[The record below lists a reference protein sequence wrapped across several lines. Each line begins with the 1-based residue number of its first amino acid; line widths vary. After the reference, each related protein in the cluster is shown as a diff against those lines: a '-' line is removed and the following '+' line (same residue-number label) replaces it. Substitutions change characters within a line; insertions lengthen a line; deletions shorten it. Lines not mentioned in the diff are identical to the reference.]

1 MVCYNVSVKFKT
13 ILQGGSNMKNVVK
26 KMILVSLMMLVVIA
40 STTSVF
46 AKSKSKYKLSDTK
59 ITMKVKTS
67 YTLTL
72 DEKRISGSYP
82 LKNVKIKWS
91 SSNKKVAT
99 VKKGVI
105 YTKRTGKATIKAK
118 YKGKTYKCKVTVKKN
133 AKPLKAKS
141 LKEVLNSNGKFKTT
155 KVDTK
160 NSSLSTGAM
169 SNIYGRIP
177 VNIFGSFDVGGAS
190 FAIANRN
197 PSTSGTTPLMLINGV
212 RYLVLA
218 PYEEQPSLVGS
229 NCKIKLSGDVI
240 YINEGLQCKHTNSVR
255 MSSNSE
261 NIESIIEK
269 DFGKSVN
276 VTCNEYPVY
285 VENESRILH
294 SAGQKCISVYRNSA
308 ATVTEILDFKACN
321 LSNGDTFHI
330 NLDYRGVKVTIPCIC
345 LTNFKLK
352 RYNY

>member
-1 MVCYNVSVKFKT
+1 
-13 ILQGGSNMKNVVK
+13 MKNVVK
-26 KMILVSLMMLVVIA
+26 KIIIMSLLMVISSSTLVS
-40 STTSVF
+40 
-46 AKSKSKYKLSDTK
+46 AKSSKRKYVLCDTK

-72 DEKRISGSYP
+72 DEKGLIHNYP

-91 SSNKKVAT
+91 SSNKKVAS
-99 VKKGVI
+99 VKNGVVKAKKI
-105 YTKRTGKATIKAK
+105 GKATIKAK
-118 YKGKTYKCKVTVKKN
+118 YKGKTYKCKVTVKEN

-141 LKEVLNSNGKFKTT
+141 LNEVLNSNGTLKTT

-169 SNIYGRIP
+169 SNLYGNIP
-177 VNIFGSFDVGGAS
+177 VNTFVSFDAGGAS
-190 FAIANRN
+190 FAIASSN
-197 PSTSGTTPLMLINGV
+197 PSTSGVTPLTLINGV
-212 RYLVLA
+212 RYLVFA
-218 PYEEQPSLVGS
+218 PYDEQDMLVGS
-229 NCKIKLSGDVI
+229 NSRIKLPGDVI
-240 YINEGLQCKHTNSVR
+240 YINEGLQCKHTNSVF
-255 MSSNSE
+255 MSSNFE

-285 VENESRILH
+285 VENESQILH
-294 SAGQKCISVYRNSA
+294 TAGQKCISVYRKSA
-308 ATVTEILDFKACN
+308 ATVTEILDVKACN

-352 RYNY
+352 GYTYR

>member
-1 MVCYNVSVKFKT
+1 
-13 ILQGGSNMKNVVK
+13 MKNVVK
-26 KMILVSLMMLVVIA
+26 KIIIMSLLIVISSSTLVS
-40 STTSVF
+40 
-46 AKSKSKYKLSDTK
+46 AKSSKRKYVLCDTK

-72 DEKRISGSYP
+72 DEKQRFGSYSLNYP

-99 VKKGVI
+99 VKKGVVFA
-105 YTKRTGKATIKAK
+105 KRTGKATIKAK

-141 LKEVLNSNGKFKTT
+141 LNEVLNSDGTLKVTR
-155 KVDTK
+155 VDTT

-169 SNIYGRIP
+169 SNLYGNIP
-177 VNIFGSFDVGGAS
+177 VNTFGSFDTGGAS
-190 FAIANRN
+190 FTIASGN
-197 PSTSGTTPLMLINGV
+197 PSTTGVTPLMLINGV
-212 RYLVLA
+212 RYLVFA
-218 PYEEQPSLVGS
+218 PYDEQDMLVGK
-229 NCKIKLSGDVI
+229 NCQLKLPGDVI
-240 YINEGLQCKHTNSVR
+240 YIDEGLQCKHTNPAP
-255 MSSNSE
+255 MSSNYD
-261 NIESIIEK
+261 NLESMIEK
-269 DFGKSVN
+269 DFRESVN

-285 VENESRILH
+285 VENESQMLH
-294 SAGQKCISVYRNSA
+294 TAGEKCISIGRISGPVVFTGLYLN
-308 ATVTEILDFKACN
+308 VCN

-352 RYNY
+352 RYNYS

>member
-1 MVCYNVSVKFKT
+1 
-13 ILQGGSNMKNVVK
+13 MKNVVK
-26 KMILVSLMMLVVIA
+26 KIIIMSLLMVISSSTLVS
-40 STTSVF
+40 
-46 AKSKSKYKLSDTK
+46 AKSSKRKYVLCDTK

-72 DEKRISGSYP
+72 DEKGLRHNYP

-91 SSNKKVAT
+91 SSNKKVAS
-99 VKKGVI
+99 VKNGVVKAKKI
-105 YTKRTGKATIKAK
+105 GKATIKAK

-141 LKEVLNSNGKFKTT
+141 LKEVLNSNGTLKTT

-160 NSSLSTGAM
+160 NSSLSTGTM
-169 SNIYGRIP
+169 SNIYGNIP
-177 VNIFGSFDVGGAS
+177 VNTFGSFDVGGAS
-190 FAIANRN
+190 FAIANSN
-197 PSTSGTTPLMLINGV
+197 PSTSGVTPLMLINGV

-218 PYEEQPSLVGS
+218 PFEEQDMLVGR
-229 NCKIKLSGDVI
+229 NCEIKLPGDVV
-240 YINEGLQCKHTNSVR
+240 YINEGLQCKHTNSVF
-255 MSSNSE
+255 MSSNFE
-261 NIESIIEK
+261 NIESMIEK

-276 VTCNEYPVY
+276 VSCNEYPVY
-285 VENESRILH
+285 VENESQILH
-294 SAGQKCISVYRNSA
+294 SAGQKCISVWRYSSA
-308 ATVTEILDFKACN
+308 ATVTEFLDFKACN

-352 RYNY
+352 GYTYRR